1 MNNETKKPWFKKWWA
16 IIFLI
21 IFIVI
26 VISQL
31 KENPNNP
38 NTIEPSLREEN
49 FVTVFDF
56 EVLYGKNVD
65 EIKSILGTPSS
76 DTEPTDSQKQ
86 FVKEWEKLWQ
96 KDGYELLVTYNVANR
111 RVIDYFVPTNDPSG
125 ATKDLRKLEA
135 VVGAKKMVNFTVL
148 PVKTIEDPTK
158 YTGVRVIPK
167 R

>member
-1 MNNETKKPWFKKWWA
+1 MNNETKKPWFKKWWV

-31 KENPNNP
+31 KENPNNS

-56 EVLYGKNVD
+56 EAFHGKNVD
-65 EIKSILGTPSS
+65 EIKAILGTPSS
-76 DTEPTDSQKQ
+76 DTEPTDAQKQ
-86 FVKEWEKLWQ
+86 FIKEWDKLWQ
-96 KDGYELLVTYNVANR
+96 KDGHELLVTYNVASR

-125 ATKDLRKLEA
+125 ATKDLRELEA
-135 VVGAKKMVNFTVL
+135 VVGAKKLVNFTVL

-158 YTGVRVIPK
+158 YTGVLVIPK

>member
-1 MNNETKKPWFKKWWA
+1 MIKETKQPWFKKCWA

-21 IFIVI
+21 IFVVI

-31 KENPNNP
+31 KENPNDSNE
-38 NTIEPSLREEN
+38 IIPSPREEI
-49 FVTVFDF
+49 FETIFDF
-56 EVLYGKNVD
+56 EALHGKNID
-65 EIKSILGTPSS
+65 EIKPILGTPSS

-96 KDGYELLVTYNVANR
+96 KDGYELLVTYNVNSR
-111 RVIDYFVPTNDPSG
+111 RIVDYFVPTNDHSG
-125 ATKDLRKLEA
+125 ATKDLRELKA
-135 VVGAKKMVNFTVL
+135 IVGAKKLINFTIL